1 MGNRLGI
8 GVTGG
13 EGGKGGMVWE
23 GPSGLPDVGSFGAGD
38 NGVTCPATVRAE
50 TGVRPAT
57 AFLEGEW
64 AAGSSGAIKLHGVIS
79 GGGRGLT
86 GGGGWVGGEEGGC
99 CGGSVAAGGLLLL
112 LLGMG
117 AGEGG
122 SKQGV
127 LNEDGCNDI
136 SLESGGY

>member
-1 MGNRLGI
+1 MTR
-8 GVTGG
+8 
-13 EGGKGGMVWE
+13 
-23 GPSGLPDVGSFGAGD
+23 
-38 NGVTCPATVRAE
+38 CPTVCAE
-50 TGVRPAT
+50 TGVRPAA

-64 AAGSSGAIKLHGVIS
+64 AAGSPGAINLHGVIS

-86 GGGGWVGGEEGGC
+86 GAGDGWEARRG
-99 CGGSVAAGGLLLL
+99 VAAGGLSML

-122 SKQGV
+122 SEQVV
-127 LNEDGCNDI
+127 LNGDGCSDI